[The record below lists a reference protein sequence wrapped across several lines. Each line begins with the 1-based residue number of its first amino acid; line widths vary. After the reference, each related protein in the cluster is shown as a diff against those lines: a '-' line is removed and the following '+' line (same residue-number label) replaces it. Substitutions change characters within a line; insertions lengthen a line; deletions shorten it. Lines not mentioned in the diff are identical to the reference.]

1 MTSIFNKMIRLRS
14 WKAARLMMLKMRYG
28 QKLKVKIMIIIKKK
42 MNNQESKMQL
52 WNWQMFQAQ
61 QVHIFWKHY
70 FQLKKKIGL
79 KGLEKLKKISKI
91 DTMSSILLILLKKKN
106 LKNLLEMSFPAG
118 RINNNLSILN
128 SKYLLIFLNIK
139 NKGR

>member
-14 WKAARLMMLKMRYG
+14 WKAVRLMMLKMRYG
-28 QKLKVKIMIIIKKK
+28 QKLKVKIRIIIKKK

-61 QVHIFWKHY
+61 QVHTFCKHCLR
-70 FQLKKKIGL
+70 LKKKIGL
-79 KGLEKLKKISKI
+79 KGLKKLKKISKI
-91 DTMSSILLILLKKKN
+91 DTMSSILLILSKKKN

>member
-1 MTSIFNKMIRLRS
+1 
-14 WKAARLMMLKMRYG
+14 
-28 QKLKVKIMIIIKKK
+28 
-42 MNNQESKMQL
+42 
-52 WNWQMFQAQ
+52 MFQVQ
-61 QVHIFWKHY
+61 QVHTFCKHY
-70 FQLKKKIGL
+70 LRLKKKIGL

-91 DTMSSILLILLKKKN
+91 DTMSSILLILSKKKN

-139 NKGR
+139 NIGR

>member
-1 MTSIFNKMIRLRS
+1 LTSIFNKMIRLRS
-14 WKAARLMMLKMRYG
+14 WKAARLMILKMRYG

-70 FQLKKKIGL
+70 LQLKKKIGL

-91 DTMSSILLILLKKKN
+91 DTMSSILLILSKKKN

-118 RINNNLSILN
+118 RINNNLLILN